1 MSERLHWR
9 DAEEAAVWLRG
20 RPSDHR
26 ALLLL
31 TRLPLADAKVL
42 EWLSGVR
49 GGTII
54 YRSLTRLQDAGLIAH
69 VSVPAER
76 GSSPQRFHLT
86 DLGLATLAIDQ
97 DLEVGEMARKYHLRG
112 LDLAGLLPR
121 LPQLAALYDMLG
133 ALTASHSGRPNLL
146 AWERP
151 WSRHY
156 RSPMAKSPVWV
167 TLPAFAALTWEHE
180 TRAYFLLPDLG
191 TFPPRIYRT
200 SLVRL
205 LQLRR
210 IERKPLPPVVI
221 ATEAERGI
229 TVWRQLLEEIRR
241 GRFEAPLTGHIVE
254 WRSLHADLERLEE
267 GRGACHVPVDH
278 LMRTI
283 SVQELRDRPVIS
295 PLPRIVGDVLRTPV
309 GTSRASGALELV
321 ALTLTPAD
329 YRLLS
334 VLACHPF
341 LSPDKLAIVLAWQ
354 LETVRRRR
362 NRLVDRGLI
371 RLVEPDEIG
380 KDANLQLVELT
391 RAGLELVAAYRGV
404 SLSVAV
410 REVGFAGGGPD
421 DPIGARIKLLR
432 NLAHSL
438 GVDELFVSLYSTA
451 QRDAAAGGDDA
462 MLEWQNATACTR
474 RYLRPD
480 GYGVYHRN
488 GRRFG
493 FFLEFDRGTMNRR
506 DYFKKLSAYYDYA
519 TSRRFEQDY
528 HGYPTI
534 LIVTTSNGAEDR
546 IARVARAAAIGRN
559 VALPLLVTCQW
570 RVRDPSNCDGLLGR
584 IWREPGGALDDR
596 RLWLPARPF
605 CPAQGH
611 MTQAP
616 NPERQRIP
624 PSHLQGIGPSHVR
637 YPSNR
642 ERSC

>member
-9 DAEEAAVWLRG
+9 DAEEAAVWLRA

-31 TRLPLADAKVL
+31 ARLPLADAKVL

-49 GGTII
+49 GGTVI
-54 YRSLTRLQDAGLIAH
+54 YRSLTRLQNAGLIAH
-69 VSVPAER
+69 ATVPAER
-76 GSSPQRFHLT
+76 GSSPQRFYLT
-86 DLGLATLAIDQ
+86 DLGLATLAVVQ
-97 DLEVGEMARKYHLRG
+97 SLEIGELARKYHLRCS
-112 LDLAGLLPR
+112 DLVGLLPR

-133 ALTASHSGRPNLL
+133 ALAASHSGRPNLL
-146 AWERP
+146 AWECP
-151 WSRHY
+151 WSRQY
-156 RSPMAKSPVWV
+156 RSPMAKTPVWV
-167 TLPAFAALTWEHE
+167 ALPAFAALSWEHE

-191 TFPPRIYRT
+191 TFPPRIYRP

-229 TVWRQLLEEIRR
+229 AAWRELLEEVRR
-241 GRFEAPLTGHIVE
+241 GRFEAPLMGHIVE

-267 GRGACHVPVDH
+267 GRGAYHVPVDH

-283 SVQELRDRPVIS
+283 SVRELRARPVIS
-295 PLPRIVGDVLRTPV
+295 PLPRIVGDVLGTPV

-321 ALTLTPAD
+321 ALTLAPAD

-341 LSPDKLAIVLAWQ
+341 LSPDKLAIVLAWP

-362 NRLVDRGLI
+362 NRLVDHGLI

-410 REVGFAGGGPD
+410 REIGFAGGD
-421 DPIGARIKLLR
+421 SNDPIGARTKLLR
-432 NLAHSL
+432 NLAHTQ
-438 GVDELFVSLYSTA
+438 GVDELFASLYRTA
-451 QRDAAAGGDDA
+451 RHVMAAGGDDA
-462 MLEWQNATACTR
+462 MLEWQNATACSR

-480 GYGVYHRN
+480 GYGIYRRN
-488 GRRFG
+488 ARRFG

-519 TSRRFEQDY
+519 ASRRFARDY

-534 LIVTTSNGAEDR
+534 LIVTTSNGAEER
-546 IARVARAAAIGRN
+546 MARVAREAAVGRS
-559 VALPLLVTCQW
+559 VTLPILLTCRW
-570 RVRDPSNCDGLLGR
+570 RVDDPNNADGPLGS
-584 IWREPGGALDDR
+584 IWREPYAESGTR
-596 RLWLPARPF
+596 RPWLPP
-605 CPAQGH
+605 
-611 MTQAP
+611 
-616 NPERQRIP
+616 RQVFIANGNVTCTPVHRT
-624 PSHLQGIGPSHVR
+624 
-637 YPSNR
+637 
-642 ERSC
+642 